1 MRNTK
6 TMLVVVTISLLL
18 TAILLWW
25 IALVSALGLGVY
37 ISAALLAAPV
47 LVILFVPMI
56 YMDLKD

>member
-6 TMLVVVTISLLL
+6 AMLVILTVSLLL
-18 TAILLWW
+18 TVALVWW

-47 LVILFVPMI
+47 LVILCAPMI